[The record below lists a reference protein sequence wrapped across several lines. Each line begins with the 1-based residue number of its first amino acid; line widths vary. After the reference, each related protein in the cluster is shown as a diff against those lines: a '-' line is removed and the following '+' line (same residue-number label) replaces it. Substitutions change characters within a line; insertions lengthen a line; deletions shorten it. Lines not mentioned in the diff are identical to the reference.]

1 MRACAR
7 ARAFMRVHVYCQRG
21 QTAPTD
27 LPLPRGHVGLQVAAA
42 VARTAEWIQP
52 LLTAYLYEGSRHF
65 NGPRQIG
72 GPLASQ
78 CVKGGCPDGSD
89 WTAVAQVQPGI
100 PQHALYNMRRA
111 KRSVQAATGLRPRG
125 SRLRPPD
132 ASA

>member
-1 MRACAR
+1 MR
-7 ARAFMRVHVYCQRG
+7 
-21 QTAPTD
+21 
-27 LPLPRGHVGLQVAAA
+27 LQVAAA

-100 PQHALYNMRRA
+100 PQHAAYNMQHTTSPVQHASHNMHRTTCDVQNEAHRQRRDYGRA
-111 KRSVQAATGLRPRG
+111 GPGSAA
-125 SRLRPPD
+125 
-132 ASA
+132 